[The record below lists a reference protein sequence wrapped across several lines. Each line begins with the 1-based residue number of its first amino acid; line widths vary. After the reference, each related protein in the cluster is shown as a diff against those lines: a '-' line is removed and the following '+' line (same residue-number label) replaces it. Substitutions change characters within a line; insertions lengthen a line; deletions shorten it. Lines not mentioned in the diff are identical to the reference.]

1 MAQSATRRQSVLPLL
16 ASLAFVAI
24 GVLLIREGDRSLMTS
39 AAVVFFGVGAV
50 LFAYLAITGR
60 ASLVLV
66 QPTESRVEL
75 EPGGFAVLTAK
86 GRRFPVRWASVRRV
100 IAYKRDLWTTDEI
113 CVLFESDDGS
123 GRQEVSE
130 EWPGFADLFGVME
143 KELGI
148 SPGWYMEIMMPP
160 FEPTPR
166 LLFDRAEH
174 PPRPVEAGGA

>member
-1 MAQSATRRQSVLPLL
+1 V
-16 ASLAFVAI
+16 SLAFVAI
-24 GVLLIREGDRSLMTS
+24 GIVLIRGGDRSPMTW
-39 AAVVFFGVGAV
+39 AAVVFFGLGAL

-60 ASLVLV
+60 ASLVVV
-66 QPTESRVEL
+66 QPKESRVEL
-75 EPGGFAVLTAK
+75 EPGGFAVHTAR

-100 IAYKRDLWTTDEI
+100 IAYKRDLWSTDEI
-113 CVLFESDDGS
+113 CVLFESDDDS

-130 EWPGFADLFGVME
+130 EWPGFKDLFGVME

-160 FEPTPR
+160 FESTPR

-174 PPRPVEAGGA
+174 TRRPVEAGGR

>member
-1 MAQSATRRQSVLPLL
+1 MALSATRRQSVLPLL
-16 ASLAFVAI
+16 VSLAFVAI

-66 QPTESRVEL
+66 QPKESRVEL
-75 EPGGFAVLTAK
+75 EPGGFAVLTAR

-100 IAYKRDLWTTDEI
+100 IAYKRDLRSTDEI
-113 CVLFESDDGS
+113 CVLFESADDS
-123 GRQEVSE
+123 RQEVSE
-130 EWPGFADLFGVME
+130 EWPGFKELFGVME
-143 KELGI
+143 KELGV

-160 FEPTPR
+160 FELTPR
-166 LLFDRAEH
+166 LLFDRTEH
-174 PPRPVEAGGA
+174 TRPRVEAGGG

>member
-1 MAQSATRRQSVLPLL
+1 MAWG
-16 ASLAFVAI
+16 SL
-24 GVLLIREGDRSLMTS
+24 
-39 AAVVFFGVGAV
+39 VFFGVGAV

-60 ASLVLV
+60 SSLVLV

-75 EPGGFAVLTAK
+75 EPGGFAVLTAR

-113 CVLFESDDGS
+113 CVLFESDDDS

-130 EWPGFADLFGVME
+130 EWPGFKDLFGVME

-166 LLFDRAEH
+166 LLFDRAAH
-174 PPRPVEAGGA
+174 PQRPVEAGGG